1 MALAV
6 PGGSIQVLSLP
17 DLLPVYLHQH
27 ATVTPLPPLTGGE
40 GDLWASDVKFSP
52 DGTTLALV
60 CDGAVALYTLT
71 PSALTATV
79 AAGEGG
85 GEGEAPPPAV
95 EGEEGTEGGA
105 AAAPVQFLSP
115 KEGFTVSKFAP
126 HTMDF
131 SADAL
136 YLRLTDAARGVLS
149 VRQLFYTAPPP
160 VEPVDPPAPA
170 AEVTHTHT
178 QPSHT
183 HTHTHTPSHNL
194 TPYRIP
200 LSDKLFLILNPLIS
214 SFSYGDPLG
223 DPPHTHVLYM
233 TLEPIAPSSSI
244 FPTTLVHVFFIPCT
258 L

>member
-1 MALAV
+1 M

-149 VRQLFYTAPPP
+149 VHQLFYTAPPP

-170 AEVTHTHT
+170 AEVTHTT
-178 QPSHT
+178 LT
-183 HTHTHTPSHNL
+183 HTHTHTPPHNL
-194 TPYRIP
+194 PHP
-200 LSDKLFLILNPLIS
+200 HSDNI
-214 SFSYGDPLG
+214 
-223 DPPHTHVLYM
+223 
-233 TLEPIAPSSSI
+233 
-244 FPTTLVHVFFIPCT
+244 
-258 L
+258 